1 MERRRAARPLLLGLL
16 LALLAGPGAA
26 RAELWRW
33 VDEAGVA
40 RFTPDPDRVPLARRS
55 TLVRVEPGM
64 PPAPPPPA
72 ASQRPPAIF
81 APPGDPALAEDPFNA
96 PDRAREVQRET
107 LEDPGEIVVEMP
119 SAEPPPTSPPAPGGP
134 TSRAAPATAA
144 LPEGPSAAPATA
156 APLEAS
162 ATPARPTS
170 PPAPPALPAQREA
183 RRAELAAAIARD
195 EETLKAH
202 VSSSGD
208 ASVVDTPELREI
220 AERLPALQAELRA
233 LEAQSA
239 AP

>member
-1 MERRRAARPLLLGLL
+1 MERRSAARPLLLGLL
-16 LALLAGPGAA
+16 LAVLAAPGVA

-33 VDEAGVA
+33 VDEDGVA
-40 RFTPDPDRVPLARRS
+40 RFTPDPDRVPVSRRS
-55 TLVRVEPGM
+55 TLARVEAGM
-64 PPAPPPPA
+64 PSVPQPEA
-72 ASQRPPAIF
+72 AAARPPAIF

-96 PDRAREVQRET
+96 PERAREVRGEVVG
-107 LEDPGEIVVEMP
+107 DPGEVVVEV
-119 SAEPPPTSPPAPGGP
+119 
-134 TSRAAPATAA
+134 
-144 LPEGPSAAPATA
+144 PSAAPPRPTRPAPSSPTSESAPPNAAAPERPA
-156 APLEAS
+156 APL
-162 ATPARPTS
+162 ATAPRPTS
-170 PPAPPALPAQREA
+170 PEAVAGPPAPRALPPEREA
-183 RRAELAAAIARD
+183 RRAELAAEIARD